1 VFMRILADE
10 NSRRLDRQGLDVFS
24 FEEKTYVE
32 GLFPFSVRFS
42 QMGGVP
48 TVMATQHPDSA
59 KKYVPVQEEVDE
71 ALEAFLNGY
80 RERLHCDEYKVDYE
94 GKLTPYHQ
102 VSQIVL
108 KAVESK
114 LKPGR
119 DIFVTPRMPSAR
131 EETAFRQIMSVM
143 AAIEANY
150 LTQNT
155 LDSPAV
161 IEIIHPMT
169 KDVGELLGAKSRM
182 NQAISLAKNELGA
195 KLKPEDMSIIP
206 LFESVS
212 ALLNIDRTVKAY
224 VNKAG
229 KPERLRVF
237 IGRSDPAMMCG
248 LVAAVLAAK
257 IALSK
262 LGLSSEDLNVPIY
275 PILGVGSL
283 PFRGHLTPENIENFL
298 KEYSGIKTVTVQSAL
313 RYDYPKEKVK
323 RLIRHLRAEIP
334 KTQPTIFDEKD
345 VESMVKMIQLAT
357 RSYRKH
363 LAKLMD
369 IIVRISKFIP
379 NQRDRLSIDSDV
391 KYGRTLNEHKPYLL
405 PRVIKTT
412 AAFYTIGLPPEF
424 LGVGAF
430 LEKLTSKQLQFLREH
445 YLGLTSDLKKAG
457 KFLNFKVASKFIGSH
472 VSRLLEKDVEKTK
485 RILKLEIEPDENY
498 TTFLLLLEPYLAAL
512 LKGPNSSVA
521 EGSRKLI
528 IHLGLLRKSLG

>member
-1 VFMRILADE
+1 
-10 NSRRLDRQGLDVFS
+10 
-24 FEEKTYVE
+24 
-32 GLFPFSVRFS
+32 
-42 QMGGVP
+42 MGDGIP
-48 TVMATQHPDSA
+48 TIMATQHPDSA
-59 KKYVPVQEEVDE
+59 KKYVPVQEEVKE

-80 RERLHCDEYKVDYE
+80 CDEYKIDYE

-108 KAVESK
+108 RAVERK

-119 DIFVTPRMPSAR
+119 EVFITPRMPSAR
-131 EETAFRQIMSVM
+131 EETAFRQLMAIM

-150 LTQNT
+150 LTQNL
-155 LDSPAV
+155 LDNPAV

-169 KDVGELLGAKSRM
+169 KSVGELLGAKSRM
-182 NQAISLAKNELGA
+182 SRAISLAKDELGA
-195 KLKPEDMSIIP
+195 KLNPEDMNIIP

-212 ALLNIDRTVKAY
+212 ALLNIDRIVKVY

-229 KPERLRVF
+229 KPERMRVF
-237 IGRSDPAMMCG
+237 IGRSDPAMICG

-262 LGLSSEDLNVPIY
+262 LHLTSENLNIAIH

-283 PFRGHLTPENIENFL
+283 PFRGHLTPENAKNFL
-298 KEYSGIKTVTVQSAL
+298 REYSGIRTVTVQSAL

-323 RLIRHLRAEIP
+323 RLISLLRAEIP
-334 KTQPTIFDEKD
+334 KSQPTIFGEAE
-345 VESMVKMIQLAT
+345 VESLAKIIHFAT
-357 RSYRKH
+357 NSYRKH
-363 LAKLMD
+363 LAKTISV
-369 IIVRISKFIP
+369 IIRISEFIP

-391 KYGRTLNEHKPYLL
+391 KYGRTLIKQKSYLL

-430 LEKLTSKQLQFLREH
+430 LEKLTSKQLQILKE
-445 YLGLTSDLKKAG
+445 YYPSLTSDLERAG
-457 KFLNFKVASKFIGSH
+457 MFLNLEVASKFIGSNI
-472 VSRLLEKDVEKTK
+472 SRILEKDVEKTK

-498 TTFLLLLEPYLAAL
+498 ATFLHILEPHLTSL
-512 LKGPNSSVA
+512 LRGPNSSVA